1 MAIETNVGNI
11 MLTGIK
17 NLLVK
22 TKTAPKT
29 VIGDFDT
36 LVDLTLSNEEAK
48 SEKRFGFGAPVRFT
62 LYGETTTLL
71 NGTFGAI
78 SPELLRVMT
87 GNVVTTKTTA
97 VDVIDKG
104 VAIASSTATLTKGV
118 PSTGKPITI
127 YVADS
132 YGRNKTLLTAGTPA
146 SDPTAYSISGSTI
159 TVHSSVVGKINV
171 YYMVDKEVEVIEAKP
186 STHQIYELAGI
197 CTGQDVDTGAIY
209 RGVIEI
215 PSAQMSSN
223 YNWGA
228 KNSQD
233 VPDDQTVEITC
244 LYDSTAG
251 YPYRILFEK
260 VANTD
265 F

>member
-1 MAIETNVGNI
+1 MAITTNVGNI

-36 LVDLTLSNEEAK
+36 LVELTLSNEEAK
-48 SEKRFGFGAPVRFT
+48 SEKRFGYGSPVRFT
-62 LYGETTTLL
+62 LYGDTSTTI
-71 NGTFGAI
+71 NGVFGAI

-87 GNVVTTKTTA
+87 GNIIISKTVA

-104 VAIASSTATLTKGV
+104 VVISSSTATVTKGV
-118 PSTGKPITI
+118 PSTGKPLTI
-127 YVADS
+127 YVADDK
-132 YGRNKTLLTAGTPA
+132 GRNKTLLSTGTPA
-146 SDPTAYSISGSTI
+146 SDPTKYSISGSTI
-159 TVHSSVVGKINV
+159 TVNEAVTGKLNI
-171 YYMVDKEVEVIEAKP
+171 YYMVDKEVQAIEAKP
-186 STHQIYELAGI
+186 STHAIYELVGI
-197 CTGQDVDTGAIY
+197 VTGQDVDTGAIY
-209 RGVIEI
+209 RGSIEI

-228 KNSQD
+228 KNSQA

-251 YPYRILFEK
+251 
-260 VANTD
+260 
-265 F
+265 

>member
-48 SEKRFGFGAPVRFT
+48 SEKRFGFGAPIRFT
-62 LYGETTTLL
+62 LYGETTTIL

-87 GNVVTTKTTA
+87 GNVITVKNVP

-104 VAIASSTATLTKGV
+104 IAINSSTATLTKGTPV
-118 PSTGKPITI
+118 IGREITV
-127 YVADS
+127 YVADAN
-132 YGRNKTLLTAGTPA
+132 GRNKTLLKTGTPA
-146 SDPTAYSISGSTI
+146 TDPTAYSISGT
-159 TVHSSVVGKINV
+159 TVTVNVAVTGKLNI
-171 YYMVDKEVEVIEAKP
+171 YYLTDKEVQVIEAKP
-186 STHQIYELAGI
+186 SSHAIYELVGI
-197 CTGQDVDTGAIY
+197 VTGQDVDTGAIY
-209 RGVIEI
+209 RGSIEI

-244 LYDSTAG
+244 LHDSTAG
-251 YPYRILFEK
+251 YPYRILFEQ
-260 VANTD
+260 VADTN

>member
-1 MAIETNVGNI
+1 MAITTNVGNI

-36 LVDLTLSNEEAK
+36 LVELTLSNEEAK
-48 SEKRFGFGAPVRFT
+48 SEKRFGYGAPVKFT
-62 LYGETTTLL
+62 LYGETTTLI
-71 NGTFGAI
+71 NGTFGTI

-87 GNVVTTKTTA
+87 GNVITTKTTA

-104 VAIASSTATLTKGV
+104 IAITSSTATLTKGS
-118 PSTGKPITI
+118 PSTGRELSVYT
-127 YVADS
+127 ADAN
-132 YGRNKTLLTAGTPA
+132 GRNKTLLVAGTPA
-146 SDPTAYSISGSTI
+146 SDPAAYSIAASTI
-159 TVHSSVVGKINV
+159 TVNVAVTGKLNV
-171 YYMVDKEVEVIEAKP
+171 YYMTDKEVQAIEAKP
-186 STHQIYELAGI
+186 SSHSVYSMVGI
-197 CTGQDVDTGAIY
+197 CTGQDVDTGIIY
-209 RGVIEI
+209 RGSIEI
-215 PSAQMSSN
+215 PSAQMASN

-233 VPDDQTVEITC
+233 VPDDQTVDITC

-251 YPYRILFEK
+251 YPYRILFEQ
-260 VANTD
+260 VSDTN

>member
-1 MAIETNVGNI
+1 MAITTNVGNI

-22 TKTAPKT
+22 TKTNPKT

-36 LVDLTLSNEEAK
+36 MVDLTLSNEEAK

-62 LYGETTTLL
+62 LYGETTTLI
-71 NGTFGAI
+71 NGTFGTI

-87 GNVVTTKTTA
+87 GNIITSKT
-97 VDVIDKG
+97 VPIDVIDKG
-104 VAIASSTATLTKGV
+104 IAIASNTATLTKGV
-118 PSTGKPITI
+118 VSTGKALTV
-127 YVADS
+127 YVADE
-132 YGRNKTLLTAGTPA
+132 YGRNKTLLKVGTPA
-146 SDPTAYSISGSTI
+146 SDPTAYSISGLII
-159 TVHSSVVGKINV
+159 TVHTTVTGKLNV
-171 YYMVDKEVEVIEAKP
+171 YYMTDKEVQAIEAKP

-197 CTGQDVDTGAIY
+197 CTGQDIDTGAIY

-233 VPDDQTVEITC
+233 VPDDQSVEITC
-244 LYDSTAG
+244 LFDSTVG
-251 YPYRILFEK
+251 YPYRILFEQ
-260 VANTD
+260 VADTN

>member
-22 TKTAPKT
+22 TKVAPKT

-48 SEKRFGFGAPVRFT
+48 SEKRFGFGSPIRFT
-62 LYGETTTLL
+62 LYGDTSTTLA
-71 NGTFGAI
+71 GSFGAI

-87 GNVVTTKTTA
+87 GNVITSKTVA

-104 VAIASSTATLTKGV
+104 VAIASSTATLTKGTPV
-118 PSTGKPITI
+118 VGREVTV
-127 YVADS
+127 YVADAN
-132 YGRNKTLLTAGTPA
+132 GRNKTLLKAGTPA
-146 SDPTAYSISGSTI
+146 SDPTAYSIAGTTI
-159 TVHSSVVGKINV
+159 TVNVAVVGKLNV
-171 YYMVDKEVEVIEAKP
+171 YYLTEKEVQAIEAKP
-186 STHQIYELAGI
+186 STHAIYEMVGI
-197 CTGQDVDTGAIY
+197 VTGYDVDTGVIY
-209 RGVIEI
+209 RGSIEI

-251 YPYRILFEK
+251 YPYRILFEQ
-260 VANTD
+260 VTD
-265 F
+265 TNF

>member
-1 MAIETNVGNI
+1 MAIETKVGNI

-22 TKTAPKT
+22 TKTTPKT

-36 LVDLTLSNEEAK
+36 LVDLVLSNEEAK
-48 SEKRFGFGAPVRFT
+48 SEKRFGYGAPIRFT
-62 LYGETTTLL
+62 LYGDTTTTLT
-71 NGTFGAI
+71 GTFGTI

-87 GNVVTTKTTA
+87 GNVVTAKTVA

-104 VAIASSTATLTKGV
+104 VAISSSTATLTKGV
-118 PSTGKPITI
+118 PSVGRELTV

-132 YGRNKTLLTAGTPA
+132 NGRNKTLLSAGTPA
-146 SDPTAYSISGSTI
+146 SDATKYSISGSTI
-159 TVHSSVVGKINV
+159 TVNEAVTGTLNV
-171 YYMVDKEVEVIEAKP
+171 YYMTDKEVEAIEAAP
-186 STHQIYELAGI
+186 STHSIYSMVGI
-197 CTGQDVDTGAIY
+197 CTGYDVDTGAIY
-209 RGVIEI
+209 RGSIEI

-260 VANTD
+260 VTSTD

>member
-1 MAIETNVGNI
+1 MAITTNVGNI

-36 LVDLTLSNEEAK
+36 LVELTLSNEEAK
-48 SEKRFGFGAPVRFT
+48 SEKRFGYGSPVRFT
-62 LYGETTTLL
+62 LYGDTTTLI
-71 NGTFGAI
+71 NGVFGAI

-87 GNVVTTKTTA
+87 GNVITTKTLA

-104 VAIASSTATLTKGV
+104 VAISSSTASVTKGV
-118 PSTGKPITI
+118 PSTGKSLTI
-127 YVADS
+127 YVADDK
-132 YGRNKTLLTAGTPA
+132 GRNKTLLSAGTPA
-146 SDPTAYSISGSTI
+146 SDPTKYSISGSTI
-159 TVHSSVVGKINV
+159 TVNEAVTGKLNI
-171 YYMVDKEVEVIEAKP
+171 YYMVDKEVEAIEAKP
-186 STHQIYELAGI
+186 SSHGVYEMVGI
-197 CTGQDVDTGAIY
+197 CTAQDVDTGAVY
-209 RGVIEI
+209 RGSIEI

-251 YPYRILFEK
+251 YPYRILFEQ
-260 VANTD
+260 VTD
-265 F
+265 TNF